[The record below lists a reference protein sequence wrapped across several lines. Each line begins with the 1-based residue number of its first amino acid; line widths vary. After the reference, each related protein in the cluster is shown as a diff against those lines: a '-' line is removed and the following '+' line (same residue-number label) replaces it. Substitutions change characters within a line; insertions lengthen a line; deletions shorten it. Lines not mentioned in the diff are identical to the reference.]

1 MARLAVNHESK
12 KRELLAIA
20 EKLFLEKGYEQTS
33 IDDILRESGISKG
46 GFYHYFKS
54 KDDIL
59 SESINIIIED
69 AILYLQPIVED
80 KNLNALEKFKL
91 FMVKKS
97 EFQASKKEY
106 AALLGKLL
114 QTDIMQYKYNMIT
127 SQKMIIPFATI
138 LEQGVKEGVFH
149 VDFPLVTA
157 DILIRAISSVT
168 QSIYYD
174 DYLHDDKM
182 HQQYQLTLQ
191 SFIARVLGI
200 SQDEIM

>member
-12 KRELLAIA
+12 KKELLAIA

-33 IDDILRESGISKG
+33 IDDVLRESGISKG

-59 SESINIIIED
+59 SASINNIIDD
-69 AILYLQPIVED
+69 AILFLQPIVDDE
-80 KNLNALEKFKL
+80 NLNALDKFKL

-97 EFQASKKEY
+97 EFQNARLEY

-114 QTDIMQYKYNMIT
+114 QTDLMQYKYNMIT
-127 SQKMIIPFATI
+127 SQKMVIPFAKI
-138 LEQGVKEGVFH
+138 IEQGVKEGVFD
-149 VDFPLVTA
+149 VEFPLVTA

-168 QSIYYD
+168 QSLYYD
-174 DYLHDDKM
+174 DYINNEDKNK
-182 HQQYQLTLQ
+182 QYQLTLQ
-191 SFIARVLGI
+191 SVINRVLGI
-200 SQDEIM
+200 

>member
-12 KRELLAIA
+12 KKELLAIA

-33 IDDILRESGISKG
+33 IDDVLRESGISKG

-59 SESINIIIED
+59 SASINNIIDD
-69 AILYLQPIVED
+69 AILFLQPIVDDE
-80 KNLNALEKFKL
+80 NLNALDKFKL

-97 EFQASKKEY
+97 EFQNARLEY

-114 QTDIMQYKYNMIT
+114 QTDLMQYKYNMIT
-127 SQKMIIPFATI
+127 SQKMVIPFAKI
-138 LEQGVKEGVFH
+138 IEQGVKEGVFD
-149 VDFPLVTA
+149 VEFPLVTA

-168 QSIYYD
+168 QSLYYD
-174 DYLHDDKM
+174 DYINNEDKNK
-182 HQQYQLTLQ
+182 QYQHTLQ
-191 SFIARVLGI
+191 SVINRVLGI
-200 SQDEIM
+200 

>member
-12 KRELLAIA
+12 KKELLAIA

-33 IDDILRESGISKG
+33 IDDVLRESGISKG

-59 SESINIIIED
+59 SASINNIIED
-69 AILYLQPIVED
+69 AILFLQPIVDDE
-80 KNLNALEKFKL
+80 NMSALDKFKL
-91 FMVKKS
+91 FMIKKS
-97 EFQASKKEY
+97 EFQSSKQEY

-127 SQKMIIPFATI
+127 SQKMVIPFTKI
-138 LEQGVKEGVFH
+138 IEQGVKEGVFN
-149 VDFPLVTA
+149 VEFPLITA

-168 QSIYYD
+168 QSLYYD
-174 DYLHDDKM
+174 DYINDEEK

-191 SFIARVLGI
+191 SVINRVLGI
-200 SQDEIM
+200 